1 MEEIDTEIRQD
12 DSEEFVVSCGTAVA
26 FKNNNPTDTDAE
38 YLYRIGCVSKT
49 LSKTVEYCSISP
61 NEIHA
66 VLETFYTIQRAS
78 NLEER
83 NNMAAAYDDIYDCIV
98 YVNALERSAEMESYK
113 DRLSELKENDRYCL
127 NPPDFVT
134 LEK

>member
-1 MEEIDTEIRQD
+1 MQIRQD

-26 FKNNNPTDTDAE
+26 FKQNNPNDTDSE
-38 YLYRIGCVSKT
+38 YLYRIVCISRT

-61 NEIHA
+61 EEIHT
-66 VLETFYTIQRAS
+66 VLEAFYTVQRAS

-83 NNMAAAYDDIYDCIV
+83 DNMAAAYDDIYDCIV
-98 YVNALERSAEMESYK
+98 YVNALERSAEMDSYG

-127 NPPDFVT
+127 NSPDFVT
-134 LEK
+134 SE